1 MCRQV
6 AKMLAGSL
14 FSRAF
19 SPRSRRLLYRHPPL
33 SWASSPRSDRGRP
46 PSYARA
52 HSPAPLVLS
61 PGIYN
66 TLCFPSAIC
75 LGFSAPSLTLLSR
88 VLFLFNSAVSFR
100 IPSSRHPR
108 YLSPRALTSERLVEF
123 GRFFVSESPEEHP
136 DPRNRDAAFSCLAKV
151 CVYWYCDYIF
161 AIKRDEFC
169 WYITKLEHVVLKWS
183 VIKRFQ
189 RCLNT
194 NCCAL
199 KYHNV
204 V

>member
-1 MCRQV
+1 MRKEGRKGKTGKEIRRLIV
-6 AKMLAGSL
+6 SAGSKNAGGVAV
-14 FSRAF
+14 FSSVF
-19 SPRSRRLLYRHPPL
+19 SQESPATIS
-33 SWASSPRSDRGRP
+33 SSPALVSLLPSVRP

-108 YLSPRALTSERLVEF
+108 YLSEGLNERTPRRIWTIL
-123 GRFFVSESPEEHP
+123 
-136 DPRNRDAAFSCLAKV
+136 
-151 CVYWYCDYIF
+151 CV
-161 AIKRDEFC
+161 
-169 WYITKLEHVVLKWS
+169 
-183 VIKRFQ
+183 
-189 RCLNT
+189 
-194 NCCAL
+194 
-199 KYHNV
+199 
-204 V
+204 

>member
-108 YLSPRALTSERLVEF
+108 YLSEGLNERTPRRIWTILCVWVIRGASGSAESRCCFLV
-123 GRFFVSESPEEHP
+123 
-136 DPRNRDAAFSCLAKV
+136 SCKSLRILILWLYFCYKKGWILLIHYKV
-151 CVYWYCDYIF
+151 GTHGFKMVG
-161 AIKRDEFC
+161 
-169 WYITKLEHVVLKWS
+169 H
-183 VIKRFQ
+183 
-189 RCLNT
+189 
-194 NCCAL
+194 
-199 KYHNV
+199 
-204 V
+204 